1 MRTNNVKES
10 IAFVIGVT
18 DTKAWYL
25 SCHINATMPWASFP
39 KYVNVAKLCKPIDV
53 KTTFHL
59 TFRKQLKNVDLLFY
73 CMLWFLYVCKFIN
86 HLSADRNA
94 FKSVVY

>member
-1 MRTNNVKES
+1 MRTNNVKEY

-39 KYVNVAKLCKPIDV
+39 KYVNVAKLCKPLDV

-59 TFRKQLKNVDLLFY
+59 TFR
-73 CMLWFLYVCKFIN
+73 
-86 HLSADRNA
+86 
-94 FKSVVY
+94 